1 VAAIGIL
8 RFSINSSSSAL
19 EERVRRV
26 FAVRSGWIEQCP
38 DVRDE
43 FLALGQAG
51 FDAGKGFFRRLKFL
65 NLGRSGEKRFHF
77 VQLCCEQRLAA
88 IAHAYSGRV
97 ALLVRQTGW
106 PALNRPVRCLEI
118 SVLV

>member
-1 VAAIGIL
+1 MAAIGIL
-8 RFSINSSSSAL
+8 RFSINSSSNAL

-65 NLGRSGEKRFHF
+65 NLGRSGEKRFISSNF
-77 VQLCCEQRLAA
+77 AA
-88 IAHAYSGRV
+88 SSASPPSLTPTAA
-97 ALLVRQTGW
+97 ALLCSLDRLDG
-106 PALNRPVRCLEI
+106 PH
-118 SVLV
+118 